1 MALKNYYVYIMTNK
15 PHGVLYTGFTNNL
28 IRRTYQHKHKLIDG
42 FTKKYNVDKL
52 VYYEIHHDPMS
63 AIIREKRIKK
73 WKRAWKIELI
83 EGMNPEWKDLYYDLL
98 GGKDG
103 EGCIGEGFPLARE

>member
-1 MALKNYYVYIMTNK
+1 
-15 PHGVLYTGFTNNL
+15 
-28 IRRTYQHKHKLIDG
+28 
-42 FTKKYNVDKL
+42 
-52 VYYEIHHDPMS
+52 MS